1 MCRESRHRSAMAH
14 NDIKHI
20 EAGQLNAFLG
30 TLTYWERVEFVT
42 AVIRRYKVKRQTFFN
57 WKAMACR
64 IPDKAKEIIESEAGQ
79 VIFQNPQADETPQT
93 DSRT

>member
-1 MCRESRHRSAMAH
+1 MMTN

-20 EAGQLNAFLG
+20 EAGQLNAYLD

-57 WKAMACR
+57 WKCMACR
-64 IPDKAKEIIESEAGQ
+64 IPEQAKRIIESEAGQ
-79 VIFQNPQADETPQT
+79 TIFTSAT
-93 DSRT
+93 

>member
-1 MCRESRHRSAMAH
+1 MTN

-20 EAGQLNAFLG
+20 EATQLNNFLD

-42 AVIRRYKVKRQTFFN
+42 DVVKRAGVKRQTFFN
-57 WKAMACR
+57 WKCMACR

-79 VIFQNPQADETPQT
+79 VIFLKQEADDTTQAY
-93 DSRT
+93 S

>member
-1 MCRESRHRSAMAH
+1 MTN

-20 EAGQLNAFLG
+20 EATQLNNFLD

-42 AVIRRYKVKRQTFFN
+42 DAVKRAGVKRQTFFN
-57 WKAMACR
+57 WKCMACR

-79 VIFQNPQADETPQT
+79 VIFLKQQADDTTQAY
-93 DSRT
+93 S